1 MDEAEIKMALCALLG
16 CLLGG
21 VLAVAFTMLVLLK

>member
-21 VLAVAFTMLVLLK
+21 VLAVAFTMLVFLR